1 MKKRTRWLLGCFVV
15 LAGGVGLGRHW
26 ILKSVLG
33 YAPSGTG
40 GTREVSAKKD
50 EIRFGFDGAVGANGL
65 PKPWQAREIVGKM
78 KAEVV
83 DGAQGGPAGEK
94 GLRLRCD
101 SSHFVVWYEAV
112 PFDPKQY
119 PVLSWS
125 WKAAKIAEKGDV
137 RTRKEFLWS
146 KANRNDKS
154 LQVMVG
160 FEGDDVLNYVWDA
173 SAPVGFECPEWSPVA
188 EVRTHVIQSGTAG
201 IGEWHEHRVNV
212 YEDYRRRFGKEPKRV
227 LGVSISANTN
237 HTKAEGDGVVGVI
250 RASRE

>member
-1 MKKRTRWLLGCFVV
+1 MRKRWGWVTGSLVLLTV
-15 LAGGVGLGRHW
+15 GVALGRNW

-33 YAPSGTG
+33 YGAPSGTG
-40 GTREVSAKKD
+40 GTREVSNEKE

-65 PKPWQAREIVGKM
+65 PEPWKAQEIVGKLR
-78 KAEVV
+78 ADVV
-83 DGAQGGPAGEK
+83 DIETPGGEK
-94 GLRLRCD
+94 ALRLRCD
-101 SSHFVVWYEAV
+101 SAHFVVWYEAV

-119 PVLSWS
+119 PVVSWA
-125 WKAAKIAEKGDV
+125 WKAEKIPEKGDV

-154 LQVMVG
+154 LQIMIG
-160 FEGDDVLNYVWDA
+160 FEGDHVLNYVWDA

-188 EVRTHVIQSGTAG
+188 EVRTRVIQSGTAG

-212 YEDYRRRFGKEPKRV
+212 YEDYRRRFGKEPGKV

-237 HTKAEGDGVVGVI
+237 HTKAQGDGVVGVI
-250 RASRE
+250 RAGTE